1 MNISCIRKV
10 KYFRNNYP
18 SFAKSESPAP
28 LMAAIAEEKLIYKK
42 KQVKRNFSEYK
53 SIYSK
58 ARDREN
64 MYVPLEDKFAEI
76 CVETVAKINSRLLD
90 IGG

>member
-53 SIYSK
+53 SI
-58 ARDREN
+58 
-64 MYVPLEDKFAEI
+64 
-76 CVETVAKINSRLLD
+76 
-90 IGG
+90 